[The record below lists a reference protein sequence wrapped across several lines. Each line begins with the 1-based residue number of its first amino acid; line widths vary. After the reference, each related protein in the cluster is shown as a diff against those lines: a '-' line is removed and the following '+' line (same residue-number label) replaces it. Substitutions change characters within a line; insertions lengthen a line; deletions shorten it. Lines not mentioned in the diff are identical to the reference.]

1 MNAIEQP
8 LQPLQ
13 SLQPLQLLDLQQSLQ
28 AYLIGQ
34 PSQIDTQLRRGPG
47 ISAERR
53 LDIYHH
59 AYRARLHETL
69 ADSYGHTRRYL
80 GDDWFEREALAFVE
94 LHGSQHFSLRW
105 YGVDFV
111 RWLSQRWPADG
122 EIAEL
127 AALDWALRSAF
138 DAADAP
144 PLTMSDLAPLAPED
158 WAELRLQ
165 LPPSYARLT
174 QSFNTLALWQAL
186 DGDETPP
193 AAQLL
198 TAPLDLLIWRR
209 GHSPHFRSL
218 GSLESQ
224 ALNALASGRTFA
236 ETCADLAEAQPELN
250 VAAELGLLLRR
261 WVDEE
266 LLLR

>member
-1 MNAIEQP
+1 MSALP
-8 LQPLQ
+8 HPHR
-13 SLQPLQLLDLQQSLQ
+13 LLDLQQSLQ
-28 AYLIGQ
+28 DFLVGQ
-34 PSQIDTQLRRGPG
+34 PSTIDTQLRRGAG
-47 ISAERR
+47 IAVDRR
-53 LDIYHH
+53 LSIYHH

-94 LHGSQHFSLRW
+94 THGSHHFSLRW
-105 YGVDFV
+105 YGADFAD
-111 RWLSQRWPADG
+111 WLSQRWQDDG

-138 DAADAP
+138 DAADAQV
-144 PLTMSDLAPLAPED
+144 LTMADLASLAPEA
-158 WAELRLQ
+158 WADLRLE

-186 DGDETPP
+186 DNDETPP
-193 AAQLL
+193 VAQ
-198 TAPLDLLIWRR
+198 PLAKPVALLIWRR

-218 GSLESQ
+218 GPLESQ
-224 ALNALASGRTFA
+224 ALDALASGRTFA
-236 ETCADLAEAQPELN
+236 ETCANLAEAQPDLN
-250 VAAELGLLLRR
+250 AAAEMGMLLRR

-266 LLLR
+266 LLVRGAGARPR

>member
-1 MNAIEQP
+1 MNAVEP
-8 LQPLQ
+8 PLQ
-13 SLQPLQLLDLQQSLQ
+13 SLQLLDLQQSLQ

-34 PSQIDTQLRRGPG
+34 PSLIDTQLRRGPG
-47 ISAERR
+47 IAGERR
-53 LDIYHH
+53 LSIYHH

-94 LHGSQHFSLRW
+94 VHGSQHFSLRW
-105 YGVDFV
+105 YGADFA
-111 RWLSQRWPADG
+111 RWLSQRWPDDG

-127 AALDWALRSAF
+127 AALDWSLRSAF

-144 PLTMSDLAPLAPED
+144 TLTMTDLASLAPED
-158 WAELRLQ
+158 WAELRLR
-165 LPPSYARLT
+165 LPPSYARLK

-193 AAQLL
+193 TAQRL

-218 GSLESQ
+218 GPLEAQ
-224 ALNALASGRTFA
+224 ALDALAAGRTFA
-236 ETCADLAEAQPELN
+236 ETCADLAETSSGLN
-250 VAAELGLLLRR
+250 VVAELGTLLRR

-266 LLLR
+266 LLVR

>member
-8 LQPLQ
+8 
-13 SLQPLQLLDLQQSLQ
+13 LQPLQLLDLQQSLQ
-28 AYLIGQ
+28 TYLTGQ
-34 PSQIDTQLRRGPG
+34 PSQIDTKLRRGPG
-47 ISAERR
+47 IAAERR
-53 LDIYHH
+53 LAIYHH

-80 GDDWFEREALAFVE
+80 GDEWFEREALAFVE
-94 LHGSQHFSLRW
+94 DHGSQHFSLRW
-105 YGVDFV
+105 YGADFAP
-111 RWLSQRWPADG
+111 WLSQRWPDDG
-122 EIAEL
+122 EIGEL

-144 PLTMSDLAPLAPED
+144 TLTMADLASLAPED
-158 WAELRLQ
+158 WADLRLQ
-165 LPPSYARLT
+165 LPASYARLK

-193 AAQLL
+193 AAQPL

-218 GSLESQ
+218 RPLEAQ
-224 ALNALASGRTFA
+224 ALDALAAGRTFA
-236 ETCADLAEAQPELN
+236 ETCADLADASADLD
-250 VAAELGLLLRR
+250 VVAELGTLLRR

-266 LLLR
+266 FLVR

>member
-1 MNAIEQP
+1 MNTFESPLQP

-13 SLQPLQLLDLQQSLQ
+13 PVQLIDLQQSLQ

-34 PSQIDTQLRRGPG
+34 PSLIDTRLRRGPG
-47 ISAERR
+47 IAAERR
-53 LDIYHH
+53 LSIYHH

-69 ADSYGHTRRYL
+69 ADSHGHTRRYL
-80 GDDWFEREALAFVE
+80 GDDWFERDALAFIE
-94 LHGSQHFSLRW
+94 GHGSQHFSLRW
-105 YGVDFV
+105 YGADFAE
-111 RWLSQRWPADG
+111 WLSQRWPDDG

-138 DAADAP
+138 DAADAKT
-144 PLTMSDLAPLAPED
+144 LTMDDLASLAPED
-158 WAELRLQ
+158 WAELRLH
-165 LPPSYARLT
+165 LPPSYARLK
-174 QSFNTLALWQAL
+174 QSFNTLSLWQAL

-193 AAQLL
+193 AAQPL

-218 GSLESQ
+218 SPLEAQ
-224 ALNALASGRTFA
+224 ALDALAAGRTFA
-236 ETCADLAEAQPELN
+236 ETCAVLAEAQPELN
-250 VAAELGLLLRR
+250 VAAEMGMLLRR

-266 LLLR
+266 LLVR

>member
-8 LQPLQ
+8 LHPLQ
-13 SLQPLQLLDLQQSLQ
+13 PHRPLQLLDLQQSLQ

-34 PSQIDTQLRRGPG
+34 PSQIDNQLRRGPG
-47 ISAERR
+47 IAAERR
-53 LDIYHH
+53 LSIYHH
-59 AYRARLHETL
+59 AYRARLHDTL
-69 ADSYGHTRRYL
+69 ADSHGHTLRYL

-94 LHGSQHFSLRW
+94 VHGSQHFSLRW
-105 YGVDFV
+105 YGADFAD
-111 RWLSQRWPADG
+111 WLRQRWPDDG

-127 AALDWALRSAF
+127 AALDWSLRSAF

-144 PLTMSDLAPLAPED
+144 TLTMADLASLASED
-158 WAELRLQ
+158 WADLRLQ
-165 LPPSYARLT
+165 LPPSYARLK

-193 AAQLL
+193 AAQPL

-218 GSLESQ
+218 GPLEAQ
-224 ALNALASGRTFA
+224 ALDALASGRSFA

-250 VAAELGLLLRR
+250 VAAELGTLLRR

-266 LLLR
+266 FLVR